1 MLQRWMDSQAHSKI
15 IATNSVHQKKI
26 KVEAMRNQHTS
37 KICSGDVLES
47 RNLDKFQR
55 ERERGGRKFVPVR
68 SPVTQ
73 TREGLINFRACPS
86 DFLKAFP
93 LSGVHLLI

>member
-26 KVEAMRNQHTS
+26 KVEVMRKPHTR
-37 KICSGDVLES
+37 DVLES

-55 ERERGGRKFVPVR
+55 ERERGGRKEICT
-68 SPVTQ
+68 S
-73 TREGLINFRACPS
+73 EIAS
-86 DFLKAFP
+86 DPNQRRFDQFQSMSK
-93 LSGVHLLI
+93 